1 MKTAHPLG
9 LALLLVLALTAC
21 SSTNNATVAPTTGA
35 TSSASPTPTTTPA
48 ATAHPTAAHPTA
60 APSTAA
66 PTTTRAQVTTSAR
79 PGRCVSSGL
88 RASLGR
94 GGAAAGTAYIALL
107 LTNRSRVTCT
117 LTGYPGVSFVAGTD
131 AHQVGAP
138 ASRDRRFSAT
148 PVTLSP
154 GATSHATIAVANF
167 ANYDQSA
174 CKPASATGYRIF
186 PPGSTGSL
194 LISAP
199 QKVCSRPGVQS
210 FQTSVVRTG
219 TSLN

>member
-1 MKTAHPLG
+1 MKTARSLG
-9 LALLLVLALTAC
+9 LALLVVLALTAC
-21 SSTNNATVAPTTGA
+21 SSADNATVAPTTGA
-35 TSSASPTPTTTPA
+35 ISSTSPTPTT
-48 ATAHPTAAHPTA
+48 

-66 PTTTRAQVTTSAR
+66 ATTRAQVTTPAG
-79 PGRCVSSGL
+79 PGRCVSSAL

-94 GGAAAGTAYIALL
+94 GGAAAGTSYIALL

-117 LTGYPGVSFVAGTD
+117 LAGYPGVSLVAGTN
-131 AHQVGAP
+131 AHQIGAP

-154 GATSHATIAVANF
+154 GATAYATIAIASF
-167 ANYDQSA
+167 ANYDQGA
-174 CKPASATGYRIF
+174 CKPAPATGYRIF

-199 QKVCSRPGVQS
+199 QTVCSRPGVQG

-219 TSLN
+219 TGPS